1 MGTCRDPTD
10 EPDKP
15 HPFRKKRNWTPPR
28 NANIRLEAY
37 IEANNLELES
47 QYPIKQLHSN
57 LSQEENSLIK
67 LKLDKTIVLNPAD
80 KGGAQ
85 VVLNHTDYLAEA
97 NRQLNDRTHY
107 SQLMLHSHWAF
118 KAN

>member
-1 MGTCRDPTD
+1 MPLSEPERCPWLRGAPAEAPVGTCRHPTD

-67 LKLDKTIVLNPAD
+67 LKLDKTIVIKPAD
-80 KGGAQ
+80 KGGA
-85 VVLNHTDYLAEA
+85 LT
-97 NRQLNDRTHY
+97 
-107 SQLMLHSHWAF
+107 
-118 KAN
+118 